1 MRASLILPL
10 VATILI
16 ASNVGAFA
24 PLPAAQRRLCTDTT
38 VTTRT
43 MPSLVDSRLYS
54 SISEEATPATA
65 LETWCVSRLDDLYT
79 RSITIKCPFFRR
91 RAADALDSLDMVLR
105 FLIIRHKSLGL
116 LPPLG
121 CRATTVT
128 SLKHTNLPLSTIQQT
143 IQKDWHEHN
152 LKGYYITG
160 RLNTTIYRDDCL
172 FDGPDPDMPVKGLRK
187 YLASASQLFDV
198 AQSESEL
205 RSLRIGDEP
214 NTIVATWRMAG
225 VLRLPWRPSLPTMT
239 GSTTYHLDDDG
250 LIYRHIET
258 WDMSVEEAFL
268 KTFYPA
274 LGDHI
279 WDRECI
285 QRRQTELQDRL

>member
-24 PLPAAQRRLCTDTT
+24 PLPAAQRRLYTGTT

-43 MPSLVDSRLYS
+43 MLSLVDSRLYS

-268 KTFYPA
+268 KTFYQA
-274 LGDHI
+274 LGDQI